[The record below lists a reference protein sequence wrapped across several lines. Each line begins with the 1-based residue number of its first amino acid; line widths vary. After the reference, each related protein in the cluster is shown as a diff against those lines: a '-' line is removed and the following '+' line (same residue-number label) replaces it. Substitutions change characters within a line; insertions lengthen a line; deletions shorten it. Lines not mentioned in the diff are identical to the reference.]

1 MASTHKKVVVRKLD
15 RDSVNGYVAS
25 GTFLSDGKIE
35 LLNTAGNVVLI
46 DLKDV
51 KGVYFVREFA
61 DSEALT
67 RKTFTTRPRVEGLWV
82 RMRFKDNEVFEALMP
97 NDITQMGP
105 DGIFLSPPDTRS
117 NTQKIFVPRSAIG
130 ELTVLAVIGAHSR
143 RKKQEGED
151 ARQAPLFG

>member
-25 GTFLSDGKIE
+25 GTFLNDGKIE

-46 DLKDV
+46 DLKEV

-82 RMRFKDNEVFEALMP
+82 RMRFKDNEVFEALMT

-105 DGIFLSPPDTRS
+105 DGVFLSPPDTRS
-117 NTQKIFVPRSAIG
+117 NTQKIFVPRAAIG
-130 ELTVLAVIGAHSR
+130 ELIVLAVIGAHSR
-143 RKKQEGED
+143 RKKQPGED
-151 ARQAPLFG
+151 VGQVPLFG